1 MNFMKLKHN
10 NNDFFNGPIIFE
22 TNVFKDSRGLFFES
36 WNKKLLNF
44 SLGND
49 IKFVQDNISISS
61 RGVIRGIHFQSPNC
75 QQGKLVRCIKGSIF
89 DVIVDLRVYSKTFKF
104 WGGIELNSK
113 NNYQLWVPPGFGHG
127 FLSYEDESI
136 IQYKVTH
143 FWSKENERTLIW
155 NDKLININWPII
167 ESPYNL
173 SEKDSYGDTLDN
185 LYMKQLLFK

>member
-1 MNFMKLKHN
+1 M
-10 NNDFFNGPIIFE
+10 
-22 TNVFKDSRGLFFES
+22 S
-36 WNKKLLNF
+36 
-44 SLGND
+44 
-49 IKFVQDNISISS
+49 
-61 RGVIRGIHFQSPNC
+61 
-75 QQGKLVRCIKGSIF
+75 
-89 DVIVDLRVYSKTFKF
+89 
-104 WGGIELNSK
+104 NSK

-167 ESPYNL
+167 EIPYNL